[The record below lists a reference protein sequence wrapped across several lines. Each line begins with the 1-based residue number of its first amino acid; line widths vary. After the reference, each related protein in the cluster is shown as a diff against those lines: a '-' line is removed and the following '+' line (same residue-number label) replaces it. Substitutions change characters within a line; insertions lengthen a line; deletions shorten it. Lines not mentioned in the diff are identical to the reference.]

1 VTALSS
7 PTGSAPVK
15 GSRRELAERVR
26 LGEGILVEGSASIGG
41 APSAANRR
49 HPAAALGSTASACGG
64 TAHRGAR
71 AADGLGARQGSTA
84 ALNRA
89 RKGGAG
95 WRARLGLSDGGTG
108 LAGHGGCWPGP
119 DGL

>member
-1 VTALSS
+1 
-7 PTGSAPVK
+7 VK
-15 GSRRELAERVR
+15 GSRWELAERVR
-26 LGEGILVEGSASIGG
+26 LGEGILVEGLASFGG

-64 TAHRGAR
+64 AAHRGAR
-71 AADGLGARQGSTA
+71 AADGLGARQGLTA

-95 WRARLGLSDGGTG
+95 WRARLGLPDGGTG